1 MSGYNPSDT
10 IIFLHIPKT
19 AGKSL
24 RNVLIK
30 QYWGNKMFYFYPNP
44 TSEELEALRH
54 LTDEK
59 DVKVV
64 LGHYRYGVHEYLR
77 RPYTYLTFI
86 RNPIDQ
92 VISHYYHL
100 VRSDK
105 EVHQRIIEKNRS
117 LRSFADFEWAK
128 NLQTAFITGTQDVR
142 EIEKDP
148 EGALTLA
155 KKRLSE
161 DIYQFGVT
169 EKFDESLLLFREK
182 LGWKNLVYQRFNVA
196 KNRPENHQLNDE
208 DLLKI
213 RKNNQLDLRLYEF
226 GRALFD
232 QRIQQIPGFAG
243 KLKTFRQMNK
253 IAQPYLKTKDL
264 AKNVLTNMHL
274 IKR

>member
-128 NLQTAFITGTQDVR
+128 NLQTAFITGTQDIR

-208 DLLKI
+208 DLQKI

>member
-161 DIYQFGVT
+161 DMYQFGVT

-208 DLLKI
+208 DLQKI

>member
-1 MSGYNPSDT
+1 MSGYNASDT

-44 TSEELEALRH
+44 TAEELEALRH

-128 NLQTAFITGTQDVR
+128 NLQTAFITGTQDIR

-208 DLLKI
+208 DLQKI

>member
-1 MSGYNPSDT
+1 MSGYSPSDT

-208 DLLKI
+208 DLQKI